1 MAHPAMSLPY
11 LSFEEYE
18 RIERNN
24 TEKLEYLR
32 GASYLMAGGSPRH
45 AMIAGNCFWR
55 LRSLLA
61 PSECIVLPQD
71 LHVVTPQN
79 QADFIPDVTV
89 ICGASVEELPHRV
102 PNPTL
107 VVEVLSPSTRV
118 HDLGNKLIEYQR
130 IPSLRG
136 ILYVDSESL
145 TVRLW
150 TRPENSTWPAEP
162 RFLQSPDSTISLPVG
177 VTLLLKD
184 LYEGTGLL

>member
-1 MAHPAMSLPY
+1 MADPALSLPSPAY
-11 LSFEEYE
+11 EEYE

-45 AMIAGNCFWR
+45 AMISGNCFWR

-61 PSECIVLPQD
+61 PSECIVFPQD
-71 LHVVTPQN
+71 LHIVTPQN

-89 ICGASVEELPHRV
+89 ICRANVEELPHRV

-107 VVEVLSPSTRV
+107 VVEVLSPSTRM
-118 HDLGNKLIEYQR
+118 HDLGNKLSEYQR
-130 IPSLRG
+130 IPSLRA
-136 ILYVDSESL
+136 ILYIDSETL

-150 TRPENSTWPAEP
+150 SRPENSTWPSEP
-162 RFLQSPDSTISLPVG
+162 NFHQHPESQIALPIG
-177 VTLLLKD
+177 VTLLLKE